1 MSSEHPAD
9 EDLVMLYYRETD
21 PGAGGNGNPV
31 ELRAHMEQ
39 CAACRAAYQNL
50 VKVLDACNELPV
62 PEPHQSFESRMWNR
76 LEPQLH
82 PLGAQGK
89 ISGRL
94 LSFLQVRLSSRWLV
108 AASVAAMLIV
118 AFLAGRFT
126 RPQAAPSRIVAIT
139 ADGRQRVLLMALGDH
154 LERSEMVLT
163 ELANVPAESADLTLE
178 RERARNLI
186 SENRLYRQTAAES
199 GDPAVAQILDELER
213 VLLDISHG
221 TDSREI
227 KSRIDSESLL
237 FKLRVLGS
245 NLNRDSVPAQKRPQ
259 ETL

>member
-1 MSSEHPAD
+1 MMASDHPM
-9 EDLVMLYYRETD
+9 EQDLVMLYYRESGGD
-21 PGAGGNGNPV
+21 PDK
-31 ELRAHMEQ
+31 LRAHLEV
-39 CAACRAAYQNL
+39 CPSCRNSYENL
-50 VKVLDACNELPV
+50 VRVLDACNDLPV
-62 PEPHQSFESRMWNR
+62 PEPHPAFESRVWNR

-82 PLGAQGK
+82 PLNQRFGAWT
-89 ISGRL
+89 
-94 LSFLQVRLSSRWLV
+94 FLRAKWAAAAAV
-108 AASVAAMLIV
+108 AALVVV

-126 RPQAAPSRIVAIT
+126 RTPSPQPTQIVAIT

-163 ELANVPAESADLTLE
+163 ELANGPDRGSDLSVE

-199 GDPAVAQILDELER
+199 GDPAVAQLLDQLER

-221 TDSREI
+221 TDPDEI

-237 FKLRVLGS
+237 FKLRVLGATI
-245 NLNRDSVPAQKRPQ
+245 NRTSPSAPSPSQ